1 MPGPYGSQ
9 RLRQNNF
16 ATLEL
21 HRDRL
26 ALKRTKRIEGRFL
39 DFKHGNVQVM
49 CERSFLGQK
58 NIDININMQT
68 YAKMKCTIVLQSI
81 CYFKTIFSSHTLVN
95 GLGIRSIAR
104 HDNDNGVTPAMVCK
118 SKGALCICISSPL
131 CRFPFF
137 LPQIYFIFVLL
148 FLLLIGHYEQIATA
162 TIGICFTMG
171 DTTKL
176 CFS

>member
-1 MPGPYGSQ
+1 
-9 RLRQNNF
+9 
-16 ATLEL
+16 
-21 HRDRL
+21 
-26 ALKRTKRIEGRFL
+26 
-39 DFKHGNVQVM
+39 M

-137 LPQIYFIFVLL
+137 LPPNIFYSCPSFPAFDWTL
-148 FLLLIGHYEQIATA
+148 
-162 TIGICFTMG
+162 
-171 DTTKL
+171 
-176 CFS
+176 

>member
-1 MPGPYGSQ
+1 
-9 RLRQNNF
+9 
-16 ATLEL
+16 
-21 HRDRL
+21 
-26 ALKRTKRIEGRFL
+26 
-39 DFKHGNVQVM
+39 M

-137 LPQIYFIFVLL
+137 LPPNIFYSCPSFPAFDWTLWTNCNCNYWDLFHNGWYPKIVFFMNYDKPWDILRLSFFLNVETPMDFGFI
-148 FLLLIGHYEQIATA
+148 
-162 TIGICFTMG
+162 
-171 DTTKL
+171 
-176 CFS
+176 